1 MKFLAFDGKI
11 FETVEECA
19 AHEAARPEARV
30 VGLTANQ
37 VAAALART
45 DVDLA
50 DAFEALGSKIARA
63 RRESSDLTQVDA
75 QGQRRG
81 AEPADEPAGVP
92 LASGA
97 VSWAT

>member
-1 MKFLAFDGKI
+1 MKYLAFDGKV
-11 FETVEECA
+11 FESVEECA

-30 VGLTANQ
+30 VGLTADQ

-63 RRESSDLTQVDA
+63 RRESGDLKRTRKVNGA
-75 QGQRRG
+75 

>member
-30 VGLTANQ
+30 VGLTADQ

-63 RRESSDLTQVDA
+63 RRESGDLKRTRKGGGNPVGDVT
-75 QGQRRG
+75 
-81 AEPADEPAGVP
+81 AEEFAGVP
-92 LASGA
+92 LAPGA
-97 VSWAT
+97 AS

>member
-11 FETVEECA
+11 FETIEECA

-30 VGLTANQ
+30 VGLTADQ

-63 RRESSDLTQVDA
+63 RRESGDLKRT
-75 QGQRRG
+75 RKSNG
-81 AEPADEPAGVP
+81 AAESADEPLNVP
-92 LASGA
+92 QAPGAAS
-97 VSWAT
+97 